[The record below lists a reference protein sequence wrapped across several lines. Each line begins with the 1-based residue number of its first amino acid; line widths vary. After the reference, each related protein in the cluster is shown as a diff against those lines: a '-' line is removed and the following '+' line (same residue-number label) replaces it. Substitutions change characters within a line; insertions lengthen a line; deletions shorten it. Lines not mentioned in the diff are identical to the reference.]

1 MEATAQSLN
10 VKLQPFRLQESSELV
25 SAFERMEQTHIEA
38 IETGDDP
45 LSTLNAGAI
54 AALAARGRLL
64 SAGSEDLPRA
74 GGTLSYGVDVVA
86 TYRHAA
92 LFVDKILKGS
102 NPADLP
108 IEQAAKFQFI
118 LNLKAAKALGLEIP
132 PTLLARADEV
142 IE

>member
-1 MEATAQSLN
+1 
-10 VKLQPFRLQESSELV
+10 
-25 SAFERMEQTHIEA
+25 
-38 IETGDDP
+38 
-45 LSTLNAGAI
+45 
-54 AALAARGRLL
+54 
-64 SAGSEDLPRA
+64 
-74 GGTLSYGVDVVA
+74 
-86 TYRHAA
+86 
-92 LFVDKILKGS
+92 VDKILKGA